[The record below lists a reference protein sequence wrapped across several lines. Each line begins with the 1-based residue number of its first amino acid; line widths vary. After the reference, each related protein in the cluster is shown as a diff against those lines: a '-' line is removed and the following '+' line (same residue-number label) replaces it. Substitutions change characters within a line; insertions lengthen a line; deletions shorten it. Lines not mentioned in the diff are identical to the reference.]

1 MRDSKLKNQ
10 KEKFRFNVL
19 RKKGITLQFLIAEWH
34 NKRVFKKDDSVTY
47 EINLEGSCWN
57 KVGQ

>member
-10 KEKFRFNVL
+10 KKKFRLNVL
-19 RKKGITLQFLIAEWH
+19 KKKGTAIQFLIVEWH
-34 NKRVFKKDDSVTY
+34 NKREFKKDDSVTY
-47 EINLEGSCWN
+47 EINLESSCWN